1 MTKTAAFRLVKE
13 VTIACAGG
21 VAFVT
26 LVALVLHWTGIQS
39 FFWKLLQENPL
50 GLVVTALIYSI
61 GHAVAVRISNAGLK
75 AE

>member
-1 MTKTAAFRLVKE
+1 MTKSAAFRFVKE
-13 VTIACAGG
+13 VAIAWAGG

-39 FFWKLLQENPL
+39 FFWKLLQEYPL
-50 GLVVTALIYSI
+50 GLVVTAAIYSV
-61 GHAVAVRISNAGLK
+61 GHAVAVRISNAGLR